1 MAILSIFHHSS
12 RDNHTQLMAVPRCY
26 HRCSMLL
33 RLTPT
38 APPSR
43 VPAGAIFIRENHG
56 KSFTLWLFNIAMENA
71 PFLDDFPIKTSI
83 FK

>member
-1 MAILSIFHHSS
+1 
-12 RDNHTQLMAVPRCY
+12 
-26 HRCSMLL
+26 MLL

-43 VPAGAIFIRENHG
+43 VPARAIFIRENHG

-83 FK
+83 FKWFSMAMLNNQRVYNIIGLNGES